1 MIRSSTVTT
10 IGLLGHVAGLIGQH
24 HWNTRSLRYFL
35 GVFGNFSRR
44 AIRLSAG
51 VEWLRCHRLCA
62 VAQLVR
68 NRGTSV
74 APCFTWCGNVDALHS
89 RLKHLR
95 LWRAGSER
103 TPESS
108 PHLSRVGASAPLGP
122 SGATS
127 RVMTAVKFIRLNGKP
142 FFSNACPPPCH
153 VPSASQT
160 QCGIKPRVSSRW
172 DPLAIYTH

>member
-1 MIRSSTVTT
+1 M
-10 IGLLGHVAGLIGQH
+10 
-24 HWNTRSLRYFL
+24 RYFL
-35 GVFGNFSRR
+35 VVIGNFSRR
-44 AIRLSAG
+44 AIGLAAG
-51 VEWLRCHRLCA
+51 LAWLRCRRLCA

-74 APCFTWCGNVDALHS
+74 ALCSTWCGNVDALHS

-127 RVMTAVKFIRLNGKP
+127 RVMSAVKVIRLNGKP
-142 FFSNACPPPCH
+142 FFFKRTPSPLPCPQRLTNPMRHKAAACRPVGTH
-153 VPSASQT
+153 LLFIRIEFVPL
-160 QCGIKPRVSSRW
+160 R
-172 DPLAIYTH
+172 PLGGCFGRALTC